1 VTSGWGAARKDHRRA
16 LGASGEELAAR
27 HLEALGFESV
37 DRNFRTRHG
46 ELDLV
51 ARDQQRVLFCEVKT
65 RIVTATTGPLASPRP
80 YGPLDSIG
88 VRKRRQIRAMA
99 RIWLTEA
106 HDRLGSGSPAEIRF
120 DAVGIT
126 LDDTGRLIELE
137 HLEGAF

>member
-1 VTSGWGAARKDHRRA
+1 VTSVHRSDPRRI

-27 HLEALGFESV
+27 HLEALGFEIV

-46 ELDLV
+46 ELDLI
-51 ARDQQRVLFCEVKT
+51 ARDERRLVFCEVKT
-65 RIVTATTGPLASPRP
+65 RTVRAAAAPLAAPRP

-88 VRKRRQIRAMA
+88 VRKRRQVRAMA
-99 RIWLTEA
+99 GIWLTNA
-106 HDRLGSGSPAEIRF
+106 HDRLGAASPAEIRF

-126 LDDTGRLIELE
+126 LDGSGRLIELE

>member
-1 VTSGWGAARKDHRRA
+1 VTAERASGRADPRRA
-16 LGASGEELAAR
+16 LGAAGEELAAR
-27 HLEALGFESV
+27 HLEARGFEIV

-51 ARDQQRVLFCEVKT
+51 ARDERRIVFCEVKT
-65 RIVTATTGPLASPRP
+65 RIVNATAAPLGSPRP

-99 RIWLTEA
+99 RIWLTDA
-106 HDRLGSGSPAEIRF
+106 HERLGPGSPAEIRF

-137 HLEGAF
+137 HLEAAF